1 VTSFFAALRFLTV
14 LPVPEGWCGGEE
26 ALKRSVP
33 FFAVVGLCI
42 GGLAAGMGA
51 ALGRVLPPLPV
62 AVLVVMFLMA
72 ASGGLH
78 VDGLADTAD
87 GFFSSR
93 SRDRMLEIMRD
104 SRTGPMGTAAVA
116 CVLVL
121 KVAALASVPPSRMLG
136 AVLLMPV
143 AGRCGI
149 AVVMAVLPY
158 ARTDGGLCA
167 AFLGRRTIGQAV
179 WALAIF
185 SLVAWWA
192 SGWMGL
198 GTVAASVVAALLFA
212 NRCRRKIGGFTG
224 DTLGAVCEIVEV
236 IPALAAA
243 VRMV

>member
-1 VTSFFAALRFLTV
+1 MTSFFAALRFLTI
-14 LPVPEGWCGGEE
+14 LPVPGGWCGGEE

-42 GGLAAGMGA
+42 GGLAAGVDA
-51 ALGRVLPPLPV
+51 AFLRILPPLPA
-62 AVLVVMFLMA
+62 AVLVVLFLMA

-93 SRDRMLEIMRD
+93 GRERMLEIMRD

-121 KVAALASVPPSRMLG
+121 KVAALASVPPTRMLG
-136 AVLLMPV
+136 AALLMPV
-143 AGRCGI
+143 AGRFGI
-149 AVVMAVLPY
+149 AVVMAALPY

-167 AFLGRRTIGQAV
+167 VFLRGRTSGQAV

-185 SLVAWWA
+185 SFVAWWA

-198 GTVAASVVAALLFA
+198 GTVAVSAVAALLFA
-212 NRCRRKIGGFTG
+212 NYCRHKIGGFTG

-243 VRMV
+243 ARIA